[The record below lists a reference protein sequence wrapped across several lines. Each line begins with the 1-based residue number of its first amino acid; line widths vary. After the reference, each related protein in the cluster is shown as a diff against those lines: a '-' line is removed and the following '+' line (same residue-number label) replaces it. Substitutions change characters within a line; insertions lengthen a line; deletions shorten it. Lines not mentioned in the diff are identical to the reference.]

1 MVDVVERSAV
11 YEMLDKIQ
19 SDVYDGDGFQ
29 LDKWVE
35 YVDAMKCE
43 KERIMTEDMFERA
56 KWLIDKIGDTK
67 WEIDKLSEAREKMCA
82 AKDGTE
88 DIALNISCRSW
99 CGCVYTSNMG
109 MLIKIVDEEIARQE
123 AELVSA
129 KKEFEAL

>member
-19 SDVYDGDGFQ
+19 QDVYEGDGFQ
-29 LDKWVE
+29 HDKWVE

-43 KERIMTEDMFERA
+43 KKRIMTEDMLERA
-56 KWLIDKIGDTK
+56 ERLIEKIRNTQVELDRLA
-67 WEIDKLSEAREKMCA
+67 EVREKMCA
-82 AKDGTE
+82 AKDTE
-88 DIALNISCRSW
+88 NITLSINCRYW
-99 CGCVYTSNMG
+99 CGCVYPTSMAK
-109 MLIKIVDEEIARQE
+109 LIEIVDEEIARRE